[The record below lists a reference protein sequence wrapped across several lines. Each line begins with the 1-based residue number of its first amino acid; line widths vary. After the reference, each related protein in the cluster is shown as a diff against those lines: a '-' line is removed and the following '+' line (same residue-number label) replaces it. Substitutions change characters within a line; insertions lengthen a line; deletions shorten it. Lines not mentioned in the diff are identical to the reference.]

1 MKFGKLS
8 DISEVDFTLQP
19 LDILNEAQL
28 SNSKI
33 NFYLGTTGWSNKE
46 WNGSYYPK
54 GTNSKSYLSNYAKLF
69 NTIELNTTHYHIPS
83 EEKINSWHSKVEDSF
98 NFCPKV
104 PQVISHR
111 SNLASETSQ
120 TNTFFKA
127 IQSFKENLGP
137 CFMQLPEYFS
147 PQNADQLL
155 YFLKRKPFDI
165 KFAIELRHKDWFTEN
180 ARHLRSLGKELS
192 GFNTTLIITDVA
204 GRRDVCHGIL
214 PNQTLMIRLVG
225 NAGHLTDKQR
235 MDSWIDLIAAKKSE
249 LKDVYLF
256 FHQPKMELVPDM
268 VNYFILKMS
277 EKGLKSP
284 ISELK
289 PKYQPN
295 IQLSL
300 F

>member
-1 MKFGKLS
+1 MKFGKLP
-8 DISEVDFTLQP
+8 DISNVDFTLPP
-19 LDILNEAQL
+19 LEFLQKTNSPN
-28 SNSKI
+28 SNI

-46 WNGSYYPK
+46 WNGNYYPK
-54 GTNSKSYLSNYAKLF
+54 GTNSKSFLSEYDKLF

-83 EEKINSWHSKVEDSF
+83 EDKIADWKSKVDGIF
-98 NFCPKV
+98 RFCPKV
-104 PQVISHR
+104 PQIISHR

-120 TNTFFKA
+120 TNTFFRA

-137 CFMQLPEYFS
+137 CFMQMPEYFS

-155 YFLKRKPFDI
+155 YFLERKPKAI
-165 KFAIELRHKDWFTEN
+165 KFAIELRHKDWFTDAAKN
-180 ARHLRSLGKELS
+180 LRSLGDKLS
-192 GFNTTLIITDVA
+192 ALNTSILITDVA

-214 PNQTLMIRLVG
+214 SNETLMLRLVG
-225 NAGHLTDKQR
+225 NGGHPSDNLR
-235 MDSWIDLIAAKKSE
+235 MNSWIDLITVNKS
-249 LKDVYLF
+249 KISDVYLF
-256 FHQPKMELVPDM
+256 FHQPQMELIPDM
-268 VNYFILKMS
+268 VNHFILKMN

-284 ISELK
+284 ICALS